1 MNCQCFECTPICSN
15 DKEGKTTIKVN
26 ISWFKQEQFRP
37 LDKAFL

>member
-15 DKEGKTTIKVN
+15 VKEGKTTIKVN
-26 ISWFKQEQFRP
+26 ISCKQEQFRP